1 MSITVDIHKK
11 LGSFSLDVSFCGDDG
26 VLALLGASGCG
37 KSVTLKCIAGI
48 ITPDSG
54 RIELDGHILF
64 DSEKKI
70 NLPPQKRRVGY
81 LFQQYALFPNMTV
94 EQNIAAGMHGIRKE
108 NRTEKTESLIATM
121 RLEGLNKKYPAQLSG
136 GQQQRVALARILAS
150 APEAILLD
158 EPFSALDSY
167 LKWQLETEL
176 SDLIKNFGGTVLW
189 VSHDRDE
196 VYRNCD
202 KVCILDNGV
211 SGRVETVKELFK
223 NPDTVSAARLT
234 GCKNFAAFMLTD
246 EDKIYVDEWK
256 ISLNTESKP
265 KPGQG
270 YIGIRAHFIHP
281 RPMPGDNAIDCVV
294 KRVTEDTF
302 SVVYMLMPVS
312 AESGAAQI
320 RLEIP
325 KPTERNIKVGENI
338 TVGIEPKDIMLL
350 E

>member
-1 MSITVDIHKK
+1 MSILVDIHKK
-11 LGSFSLDVSFCGDDG
+11 LGSFSLNVSFCGDNG
-26 VLALLGASGCG
+26 ILALLGASGCG
-37 KSVTLKCIAGI
+37 KSITLKCIAGI
-48 ITPDSG
+48 VTPDSG
-54 RIELDGHILF
+54 HIEVDGRVLF
-64 DSEKKI
+64 DSEKRI

-94 EQNIAAGMHGIRKE
+94 EQNIATGMHGAKKE
-108 NRTEKTESLIATM
+108 ERTEKTESFIATM

-176 SDLIKNFGGTVLW
+176 SDLLKNFGGTVVW

-202 KVCILDNGV
+202 KICVLDNGT
-211 SGRVETVKELFK
+211 SGKVETVKELFK
-223 NPDTVSAARLT
+223 NPATVSAAQLT
-234 GCKNFAAFMLTD
+234 GCKNFAAFTAKD
-246 EDKIYVDEWK
+246 DGKIYVPEWEV
-256 ISLNTESKP
+256 SLNTEAKL

-270 YIGIRAHFIHP
+270 YIGIRAHFIHLT
-281 RPMPGDNAIDCVV
+281 PMPGDNTINCAV

-302 SVVYMLMPVS
+302 SVAYMLMPVS

-325 KPTERNIKVGENI
+325 KPTEQNIMIGENI
-338 TVGIEPKDIMLL
+338 TIGIAPKDIMLL